1 MSKPRIRSGKKPT
14 GRVPT
19 PSSHAAI
26 PDSRFPIPE
35 NWPRGS
41 GYSHAVVADGRQIFV
56 AGQIGWDPVTQKIV
70 EGGLIAQTRQAL
82 ANIVA
87 VLETA
92 GATTSHLVR
101 LTWFITDRDGY
112 LGAHE
117 GLGAGY
123 RDVIGRH
130 FPAMSVVVVSALL
143 EPGAVVEIEATAV
156 IPRSPI
162 SAGRRKPTS
171 VSTNRGKAR

>member
-1 MSKPRIRSGKKPT
+1 MTNKNPQRS
-14 GRVPT
+14 
-19 PSSHAAI
+19 I
-26 PDSRFPIPE
+26 PDSRFPIPD

-41 GYSHAVVADGRQIFV
+41 GYSHAVVADGRQIFI

-82 ANIVA
+82 TNIVA
-87 VLETA
+87 VLEAA

-112 LGAHE
+112 LGARD

-156 IPRSPI
+156 IPHSPT
-162 SAGRRKPTS
+162 SAGRRKVKS
-171 VSTNRGKAR
+171 VSTKRG